1 MLAAMLAPLPCD
13 VIDLGIV
20 PDDLDAMVAVAD
32 SFSDNQLSTIAEFV
46 DGLSDA
52 ISATD

>member
-1 MLAAMLAPLPCD
+1 MVLTPKSRTEFLRHFSAH
-13 VIDLGIV
+13 
-20 PDDLDAMVAVAD
+20 LDAMVAVAD